1 MILSEEVF
9 NLSENQ
15 RKFIE
20 SGWGNEVLNETVV
33 KKIIYS
39 SDGLNVNGYFAYP
52 LYAENS
58 NRKYPLIIWNRGGSR
73 KDGMID
79 EFLAKGIFGEMASWG
94 YVVLASQYRKE
105 DEFGGKDV
113 NDILNLFPIA
123 KEIPFC
129 DTNNIGMEGWSRGG
143 MMTYR
148 VLSLTDK
155 VKCAVI
161 ISGLADIFRSE
172 KNNDE
177 LAKVYYKLFGT
188 EEEGEFIARKKERS
202 AVHFADRIRKDT
214 KILLIHGK
222 ADDKVSHKDSVEMYN
237 LLKSNGVD
245 CELKLIENGDHY
257 LKKNRKEISELR
269 KRWFDRFLKREEIRW
284 L

>member
-1 MILSEEVF
+1 MILSEEEF
-9 NLSENQ
+9 NLTENQ

-20 SGWGNEVLNETVV
+20 SGWGNQVLDETVV

-39 SDGLNVNGYFAYP
+39 SEGLKVKGYFGYP
-52 LYAENS
+52 LNAENS

-129 DTNNIGMEGWSRGG
+129 DTNTIGMEGWSRGG

-172 KNNDE
+172 KNNNE

-188 EEEGEFIARKKERS
+188 EEEGEFIDRKKERS
-202 AVHFADRIRKDT
+202 AVHFADKISKET

-222 ADDKVSHKDSVEMYN
+222 ADDKVSHLDSIEMYN
-237 LLKSNGVD
+237 LFKLNGVE

-269 KRWFDRFLKREEIRW
+269 KRWFSRFLK
-284 L
+284 